1 MQAKPSGIGQP
12 LRRLEDLRLVLGKGS
27 YGDDVFPEN
36 LAHAVVVR
44 SVHAHARLLKVD
56 VEAAKAAPG
65 VLGAFTGKDYVADGL
80 HPMPLK
86 PEART
91 PPDIRLTNAD
101 GSGAFLPKYYPLAL
115 DRVRFVGEGIAWI
128 VAETLN
134 YAKSAAERVAIEYEP
149 LPATADAHA
158 ATEDSAAILWD
169 QAGSNVALDA
179 QVGDAGAVARAME
192 GAAYVVRL
200 DTHVPRVTGVPMEPR
215 TAVASYDAVTGKYTL
230 HAGAGSVTQPKSDLI
245 AMLGVG
251 EDQVRVIARDIGGN
265 FGTRNSS
272 YPEFALAAWSAKR
285 LSRPVKWVC
294 ERSEAFLTDFHGRD
308 MMVQAELA
316 LDQEGNFLALRASN
330 LSNLGAYPVSHIPL
344 TKGTE
349 LMSSLYRI
357 PVACARARAVLSN
370 SSPTVPYRSAGRPE
384 AMFVIERLIDMAAQ
398 RHNFDRIELRRKNLI
413 SRNALPCANPYG
425 MHYDSGDYPGVFDQA
440 LELSDFTNFAAR
452 RIESKTRG
460 RERGIGVGC
469 YIESASG
476 YPRER
481 ALVTVQP
488 GGRIEVVIGTLSTGQ
503 GHETSFAQLLGEYL
517 GVPADSV
524 LIVTGD
530 TDLVKEGGG
539 SHSGRSMRHAGTTI
553 SVASKQIIAKGKA
566 IAAHVLEA
574 ALSDIAF
581 ANAQF
586 SVAGTDRRIL
596 LFEIARLAREHQGLP
611 ADLRGPLSAVGEVD
625 SRVASFPYGAHVCEV
640 EVDPAT
646 CEVFL
651 VRYTAVDDVGRAV
664 NPMILHG
671 QAHGGIVQ
679 GYGEALIEHLC
690 YADNGQLISGSFM
703 DYAMPRASDLPRLDT
718 AISEVPST
726 THPLGMRGG
735 GEGGISPALA
745 ALVNAVVDALSGFG
759 IEHIEMPVTPERV
772 WRTLKAVNIAPHPD
786 RHRER
791 DHYGKRRC
799 AAKWGLNRRTSSS
812 GLDAF

>member
-1 MQAKPSGIGQP
+1 MRAKRSGIGQP
-12 LRRLEDLRLVLGKGS
+12 LTRLEDSRLVRGNGS
-27 YGDDVFPEN
+27 YGDDVFAEN

-56 VEAAKAAPG
+56 IEAAKAAPG

-80 HPMPLK
+80 RPMPLK

-91 PPDIRLTNAD
+91 PPDIKLTNAD

-115 DRVRFVGEGIAWI
+115 DRVRFVGEGVVWI

-134 YAKSAAERVAIEYEP
+134 DAKSAAELVGIEYES
-149 LPATADAHA
+149 LPAAADAQ
-158 ATEDSAAILWD
+158 SAAEVSATVLWD
-169 QAGSNVALDA
+169 EAGSNVVLDA
-179 QVGDAGAVARAME
+179 QVGDEGAVARAIE
-192 GAAYVVRL
+192 SAALVVSL

-215 TAVASYDAVTGKYTL
+215 TAVASYDATTGKYTL
-230 HAGAGSVTQPKSDLI
+230 HAGGGSVTQPKSDLMS
-245 AMLGVG
+245 MLAVG

-285 LSRPVKWVC
+285 LARPVKWVC
-294 ERSEAFLTDFHGRD
+294 ERSEAFLSDFHGRD
-308 MMVQAELA
+308 MAVQAELA
-316 LDQEGNFLALRASN
+316 LDKEGNFLALRASN

-349 LMSSLYRI
+349 LMSSLYHI
-357 PVACARARAVLSN
+357 PVAFTRARAVLSN

-384 AMFVIERLIDMAAQ
+384 AMFVIERLIDLAAR
-398 RHNFDRIELRRKNLI
+398 RHSFDRIELRRRNLI
-413 SRNALPCANPYG
+413 PRHALPYTNPYG
-425 MHYDSGDYPGVFDQA
+425 MHYDSGDYPGVFEQA
-440 LELSDFTNFAAR
+440 LELSDFKNFATR
-452 RIESKTRG
+452 RIESKARG

-481 ALVTVQP
+481 ALVTVEP
-488 GGRIEVVIGTLSTGQ
+488 VGRIEVVIGTLSTGQ
-503 GHETSFAQLLGEYL
+503 GHETSFAQLLGEHL
-517 GVPADSV
+517 GVPPESL

-530 TDLVKEGGG
+530 TDRVKEGGG

-553 SVASKQIIAKGKA
+553 SLASKEIIAKGKA
-566 IAAHVLEA
+566 IAAHRLEA
-574 ALSDIAF
+574 AVTDIHF
-581 ANAQF
+581 EDAQF
-586 SVAGTDRRIL
+586 SVAGTDRRIP
-596 LFEIARLAREHQGLP
+596 LFEIARLAAEDQGLP
-611 ADLRGPLSAVGEVD
+611 PDLRGPLSGVGEID

-646 CEVFL
+646 CAVEL

-679 GYGEALIEHLC
+679 GYGEALIEQLC
-690 YADNGQLISGSFM
+690 YAGNGQLISGSFM

-745 ALVNAVVDALSGFG
+745 AIVNAVVDALSGFG
-759 IEHIEMPVTPERV
+759 IEHIEMPVTMERV
-772 WRTLKAVNIAPHPD
+772 WRATQGLQGKTL
-786 RHRER
+786 
-791 DHYGKRRC
+791 
-799 AAKWGLNRRTSSS
+799 SS
-812 GLDAF
+812 